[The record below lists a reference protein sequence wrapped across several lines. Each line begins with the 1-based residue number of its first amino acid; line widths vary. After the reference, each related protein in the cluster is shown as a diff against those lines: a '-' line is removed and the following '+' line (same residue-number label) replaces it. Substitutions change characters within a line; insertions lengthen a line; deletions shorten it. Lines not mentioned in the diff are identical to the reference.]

1 MRSAVS
7 ALCLI
12 AFFALAGPSLSA
24 QWPKRMPPDVPKN
37 AAGQVDLNAPAPKTA
52 DGKPDLSGLW
62 RGAPFA
68 GPGGGRRGGGA
79 GAAPATPPPP
89 PPAGPPAANF
99 IDIAQNITG
108 GLPLTPY
115 GQELLKTR
123 VAGNSKDNPE
133 AHCLPMGIVQLH
145 TQGAP
150 RRFMQSP
157 RQLIILYEASME
169 RREIFTD
176 GRTVPPMGDPQP
188 FWNGYS
194 AGRWEGDTLV
204 VETNNFRDGG
214 WLDVRGTP
222 ISDEGKITER
232 FRRINYGRMEID
244 ITVDD
249 KKVYTKPWTVRAAQT
264 LMPDEDLIEFV
275 CLENQRFGK

>member
-1 MRSAVS
+1 MN
-7 ALCLI
+7 
-12 AFFALAGPSLSA
+12 GP
-24 QWPKRMPPDVPKN
+24 VPR
-37 AAGQVDLNAPAPKTA
+37 TA

-68 GPGGGRRGGGA
+68 GPGGRRGGGA
-79 GAAPATPPPP
+79 GAAPAPPPDP
-89 PPAGPPAANF
+89 SVPPAANF
-99 IDIAQNITG
+99 LNIAANIPG
-108 GLPLTPY
+108 GVPLTPFAA
-115 GQELLKTR
+115 ELLKTR

-150 RRFMQSP
+150 RRYLQTP
-157 RQLIILYEASME
+157 RQLVILYEASME

-176 GRTVPPMGDPQP
+176 GRALPPQGDPQP

-194 AGRWEGDTLV
+194 AGRWDGDTLI
-204 VETNNFRDGG
+204 VESNNFRDGG

-222 ISDEGKITER
+222 LTDEGKITER
-232 FRRINYGRMEID
+232 FRRTSYGRMEVD
-244 ITVDD
+244 ITVED
-249 KKVYTKPWTVRAAQT
+249 KKAYTKPWTVRLTQT